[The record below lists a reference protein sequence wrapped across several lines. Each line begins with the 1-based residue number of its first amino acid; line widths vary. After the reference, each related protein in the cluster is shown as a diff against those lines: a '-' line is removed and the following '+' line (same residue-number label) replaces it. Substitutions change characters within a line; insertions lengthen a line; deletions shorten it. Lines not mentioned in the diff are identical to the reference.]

1 MIITTQEDL
10 VKMYDRLIANCDKAI
25 NNSTDDWARD
35 YWKSTKEKLY
45 QNMSKIG
52 LLEGSKTVH

>member
-52 LLEGSKTVH
+52 LLK